1 MLWFTNIFSFY
12 EEITGTPLLKLDC
25 QFSGDPSLGE
35 WRWNTFQRTEKYGME
50 KLWKFHKIGKYQTFH
65 GNISGWDG
73 QVTNQHVEQ
82 NAANYDLISGQAT
95 VWNLSKRNHAN
106 DQNFNNGDKVIVQS
120 HVNDQ
125 NYSTKL

>member
-1 MLWFTNIFSFY
+1 M
-12 EEITGTPLLKLDC
+12 EI
-25 QFSGDPSLGE
+25 SHVE
-35 WRWNTFQRTEKYGME
+35 MV
-50 KLWKFHKIGKYQTFH
+50 
-65 GNISGWDG
+65 

-120 HVNDQ
+120 I
-125 NYSTKL
+125 KKI